1 MSEKDEHR
9 YDDIIDLPR
18 VQSKTRTPMSN
29 HDRAAQFAPFAAL
42 TGFGDSIIETG
53 RLTDTKPE
61 LSEEEQ
67 EELDIH
73 FQILENHFKE
83 DPNVRITYFVRDDRK
98 AGGKVVEE
106 DVTIHQI
113 DFANRVVISNDRKEY
128 DMGSILQ
135 INGDVIRR
143 YKRSAQ

>member
-1 MSEKDEHR
+1 M
-9 YDDIIDLPR
+9 
-18 VQSKTRTPMSN
+18 
-29 HDRAAQFAPFAAL
+29 
-42 TGFGDSIIETG
+42 
-53 RLTDTKPE
+53 
-61 LSEEEQ
+61 
-67 EELDIH
+67 
-73 FQILENHFKE
+73 
-83 DPNVRITYFVRDDRK
+83 RITYFVRDDRK